1 VRRTDRSDAVLVLAR
16 LCEAKGIDTA
26 LRTCRSAGVP
36 LVLAGPVGG
45 LPDREA
51 LEAALA
57 APGHPARSHPDVSW
71 FLEHVE
77 PHLDGVTARWVG
89 SVGGAAK
96 DELLRTSRAA
106 LFPIRWEEPG
116 GTAVCEAL
124 AAGTPVVAMARGCLP
139 SLVDDGRTGFLA
151 ADEAG
156 FTAALGRLDEID
168 PEACADEARRRFA
181 PAVMAD
187 GYERLYGETLDRA
200 RRRSRAR
207 LPASR
212 GQRALR

>member
-1 VRRTDRSDAVLVLAR
+1 MFTE
-16 LCEAKGIDTA
+16 EAQQDSLWT
-26 LRTCRSAGVP
+26 SVDP
-36 LVLAGPVGG
+36 PVS
-45 LPDREA
+45 
-51 LEAALA
+51 
-57 APGHPARSHPDVSW
+57 PGHPARSHPDVAW
-71 FLEHVE
+71 FLQHVD
-77 PHLDGVTARWVG
+77 PHLDGGAARWIG

-96 DELLRTSRAA
+96 EELLRTSRAV

-151 ADEAG
+151 TDEAG

-168 PEACADEARRRFA
+168 PEACATEARRRFA

-187 GYERLYGETLDRA
+187 GYERLYGETLARA
-200 RRRSRAR
+200 RRRSRPR
-207 LPASR
+207 SPALL